1 METAV
6 FPLAINSPTEV
17 VMKLKLFGKRN
28 TSPAPPDRPTISP
41 FPGSLEDTETLKY
54 HGIRALCGMLMDRHD
69 DCPYAHPFCGPHVH
83 RQGGDVASRFI
94 AHIIPQGRESS
105 SEADIVA
112 IYFCKT
118 VNGLPVAEEYDPLE
132 FTRHMRCAETT
143 PSRKMT
149 AQLVSDGSY
158 YVRYGEILNPT
169 EGDHS
174 TGRLNQET
182 AVELRG
188 VPEPAH
194 TRWEY
199 YDPQIASGPLRI
211 VPEVH
216 CLQIFGEW
224 WIVDVD
230 RERGARQQVAAL
242 TVANNPHHLTHR
254 FVGVRIED
262 LRG

>member
-1 METAV
+1 
-6 FPLAINSPTEV
+6 
-17 VMKLKLFGKRN
+17 
-28 TSPAPPDRPTISP
+28 
-41 FPGSLEDTETLKY
+41 
-54 HGIRALCGMLMDRHD
+54 MLMDRHD
-69 DCPYAHPFCGPHVH
+69 HCQCAHPFCGPHVH
-83 RQGGDVASRFI
+83 RQDGDVPGTLI
-94 AHIIPQGRESS
+94 AHIIPQGRDPS
-105 SEADIVA
+105 SEADTLAV
-112 IYFCKT
+112 YFCKA
-118 VNGLPVAEEYDPLE
+118 VSGLPVAEDHDPLK
-132 FTRHMRCAETT
+132 FAAHMRCAETT

-149 AQLVSDGSY
+149 AQWVSDGSY

-194 TRWEY
+194 TRREY
-199 YDPQIASGPLRI
+199 CEPKLAIWPLRI

-230 RERGARQQVAAL
+230 RERGGRQQVMAL
-242 TVANNPHHLTHR
+242 TVANNPHHLSHHSA
-254 FVGVRIED
+254 GVHIGEP
-262 LRG
+262 RG